1 MNEERTT
8 RHESLLFKRCLG
20 LNDSK
25 SNLAP
30 GADPKTGETQIIGCS
45 NVTVTYDG
53 FIEKAPALSTV
64 YTHSE
69 PLTRVS
75 AGSRL
80 FFGDATNI
88 YEYVGG
94 ATPVA
99 TRFPVLDGAMIHTP
113 IDVRVSGSAKVYKSV
128 NPTGAMT
135 EAIVGSNPDPDDSVA
150 YAKQPLFDGGFV
162 LGARLFGHNGKC
174 LQYSKGYHYD
184 LWDMGNGFVGHQ
196 FEILNSG
203 AIPGCICVAHAE
215 GLSVYVGGDPKDLQT
230 IKRFYP
236 CGYIGKT
243 LYSGFISKALG
254 YGHVF
259 TCSDGIYMVGQD
271 GAISRLTGDNLE
283 YADTLNTSYTGAVV
297 AMGKYL
303 AFGNASTVEYDF
315 RVKAVMLR
323 SGGIAGACMW
333 NSEAP
338 YLASGSTLA
347 TIGSSQNTAV
357 ASSVTLPYAYLG
369 SDGRKSFSD
378 LYFTGRLDGD
388 MEIICR
394 DQSDPEEPE
403 RWTLEVSDLGIC
415 QNKRIKLPR
424 GMVGSKVSFQFNALA
439 GSTFR
444 MEEALVVFE
453 AGNRR

>member
-64 YTHSE
+64 YTHSA

-80 FFGDATNI
+80 FFGDGINI

-94 ATPVA
+94 ASPVA
-99 TRFPVLDGAMIHTP
+99 TRFPVLDGPIIHTP
-113 IDVRVSGSAKVYKSV
+113 IDVRVSGATKVYKSAS
-128 NPTGAMT
+128 PSGAMT
-135 EAIVGSNPDPDDSVA
+135 EAVVGTNPDTEESVA
-150 YAKQPLFDGGFV
+150 WAKQPLFDGGFV
-162 LGARLFGHNGKC
+162 HGARAFCHKGKF
-174 LQYSKGYHYD
+174 LQYSKAYHYD
-184 LWDMGNGFVGHQ
+184 LWNLGDGFIGHQ
-196 FEILNSG
+196 FDCLQAG
-203 AIPGCICVAHAE
+203 AIPGCMLVAHAE
-215 GLSVYVGGDPKDLQT
+215 GVSCYIGGDPLDPQT
-230 IKRFYP
+230 LKRFYP
-236 CGYIGKT
+236 CAYEAGT

-259 TCSDGIYMVGQD
+259 MADDGIYMVDQNGQMV
-271 GAISRLTGDNLE
+271 RLTESNLE
-283 YADTLNTSYTGAVV
+283 YADTLNTSYTSAIVYD
-297 AMGKYL
+297 GKYL
-303 AFGNASTVEYDF
+303 AFGNSVCVEYDF
-315 RVKAVMLR
+315 RAKAVMLR
-323 SGGIAGACMW
+323 PSGVAGATVRVDT
-333 NSEAP
+333 P
-338 YLASGSTLA
+338 YLAYGSTLA
-347 TIGSSQNTAV
+347 TISDSQNTAV
-357 ASSVTLPYAYLG
+357 ASSVTLPYAHLG
-369 SDGRKSFSD
+369 AEGRKSFSD

-444 MEEALVVFE
+444 MEEARVVFE